1 MAGVANQ
8 DNRGGRTG
16 VCAPRTSLPANVYS
30 RLYLMDL
37 SLEYGTVTVVVHGSG
52 SDDTTYP
59 PDGAANQD
67 NRSGRTGVVLHGL
80 VFLLMSTHSHSIL
93 EDDDNTDSTLV
104 SLHIVSIIVSPSRQS
119 I

>member
-16 VCAPRTSLPANVYS
+16 VCAPRTSFPANVYS

-67 NRSGRTGVVLHGL
+67 NRSGRTGVCAPRTCLPANVN
-80 VFLLMSTHSHSIL
+80 S
-93 EDDDNTDSTLV
+93 
-104 SLHIVSIIVSPSRQS
+104 QS
-119 I
+119 QYSGGRR